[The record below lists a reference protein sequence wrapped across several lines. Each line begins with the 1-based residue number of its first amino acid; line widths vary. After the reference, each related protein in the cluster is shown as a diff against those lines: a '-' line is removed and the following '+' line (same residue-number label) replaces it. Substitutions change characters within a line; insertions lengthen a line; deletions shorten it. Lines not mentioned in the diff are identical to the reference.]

1 MMLMHSRLRYAAAVV
16 ITMALGL
23 GSRKGAALLPH
34 WIAEHAGDMLWA
46 AMVYFGFRVLLVK
59 SSLSKA
65 AGWSLLFSFAIE
77 FSQLYQAEWIQEVRS
92 SLLGSL
98 ILGRGFLWI
107 DLARYAVGIA
117 VAFLIDKRW
126 IARNR
131 Q

>member
-1 MMLMHSRLRYAAAVV
+1 MHSRLRYAAAVV

-59 SSLSKA
+59 SGLSKA

-117 VAFLIDKRW
+117 VAFLIDKRR

>member
-1 MMLMHSRLRYAAAVV
+1 MHSRLRYAAAVV